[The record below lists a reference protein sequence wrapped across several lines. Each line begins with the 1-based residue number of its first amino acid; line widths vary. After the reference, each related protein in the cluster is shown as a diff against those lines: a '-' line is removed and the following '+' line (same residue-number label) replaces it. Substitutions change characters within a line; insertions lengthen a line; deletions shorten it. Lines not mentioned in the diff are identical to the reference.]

1 MYLKKEELIHIYL
14 SICVFTCVC
23 VCSTARV
30 CVCVSIYLHAC
41 VCVCVCAHAHI
52 SLILIYWDLS
62 SHLHLKHHPCL
73 ICIENWILFDIF
85 IIIVDNPYKKVII
98 VDNYTVELHGH
109 IKCMY

>member
-14 SICVFTCVC
+14 SICVFTCIC

-30 CVCVSIYLHAC
+30 CVCLYLPTCMC
-41 VCVCVCAHAHI
+41 VCVCVHAHI
-52 SLILIYWDLS
+52 SLILIYWDLA